1 MKCETRFGFHV
12 RGVRRLDLVHF
23 HEKYFIHVLAF
34 WTIVFRTV
42 LEWCNKLLNILSA
55 EYDFTMKNLMHGE
68 GKVGIY
74 QPFLTRDFEF

>member
-1 MKCETRFGFHV
+1 MGHSY
-12 RGVRRLDLVHF
+12 
-23 HEKYFIHVLAF
+23 EKYFIHVIAF
-34 WTIVFRTV
+34 WAIVFCTV
-42 LEWCNKLLNILSA
+42 LQWQNKLLNILSA